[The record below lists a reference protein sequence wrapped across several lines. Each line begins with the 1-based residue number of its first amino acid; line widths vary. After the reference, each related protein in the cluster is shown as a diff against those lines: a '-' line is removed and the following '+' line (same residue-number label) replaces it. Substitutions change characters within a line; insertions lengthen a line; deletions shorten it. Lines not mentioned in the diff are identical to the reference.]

1 MRFGFSRAIAFLSS
15 IIGIGGGRPTKRSDI
30 AARQNMRHLATPTE
44 PVKHRQKTGGPNWL
58 KMAINAQ
65 KHR

>member
-15 IIGIGGGRPTKRSDI
+15 LLSSAKPVKRSEVTG
-30 AARQNMRHLATPTE
+30 RFLLNRLAVPTE

-58 KMAINAQ
+58 KIAINSQ